1 MQDELEKIRK
11 TRCLPPSKSPLFILV
26 HYAKMSKDWLIN
38 SMVGELTF
46 VVFLLLLVVQFVS
59 PKSINFSLNL
69 P

>member
-26 HYAKMSKDWLIN
+26 HGTKISKDWLIN

-46 VVFLLLLVVQFVS
+46 VVFLTSTRGTTCVTKINQF
-59 PKSINFSLNL
+59 
-69 P
+69 